1 MDSMAGPQ
9 TLALFCSVADN
20 YGDIGVCWR
29 LTFQSDVGVIV
40 GYVRHL
46 APWSGTG
53 VFFRQMGE
61 KRCGKIG
68 SVFFSHR

>member
-53 VFFRQMGE
+53 VFPADGR
-61 KRCGKIG
+61 KKTLRKIG
-68 SVFFSHR
+68 SVFSHR